1 MQQYDTG
8 LSYQSFSKQPELIDR
23 QIIWQVGRSSVPQL
37 VNLSQGLS
45 VSKSL
50 SLSLSLSLSQSLHHS
65 QSVSQS
71 DI

>member
-23 QIIWQVGRSSVPQL
+23 QIIWQVDWSSVPQL
-37 VNLSQGLS
+37 VNLSQVLS

-50 SLSLSLSLSQSLHHS
+50 SLSINQL
-65 QSVSQS
+65 VSH
-71 DI
+71 

>member
-23 QIIWQVGRSSVPQL
+23 QIIWQVGWSSVPQL

-45 VSKSL
+45 VSQSL
-50 SLSLSLSLSQSLHHS
+50 SLSINQL
-65 QSVSQS
+65 VSH
-71 DI
+71 